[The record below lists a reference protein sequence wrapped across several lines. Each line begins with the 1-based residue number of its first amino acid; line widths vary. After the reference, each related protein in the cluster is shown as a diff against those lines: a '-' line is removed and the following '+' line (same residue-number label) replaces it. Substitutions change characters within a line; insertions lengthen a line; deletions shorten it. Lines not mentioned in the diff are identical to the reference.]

1 MQSKG
6 RREEKEKSSFSF
18 PRREEECSPITLV
31 KYEMNKYEKFYKV
44 NNLNERNRY
53 IWKTEDKCLQ
63 YHEPKELEN
72 ATVFCP
78 TVFVNTVTN
87 DLFQSV

>member
-31 KYEMNKYEKFYKV
+31 KYEMNKYEKFYNV
-44 NNLNERNRY
+44 NMY
-53 IWKTEDKCLQ
+53 SK
-63 YHEPKELEN
+63 
-72 ATVFCP
+72 
-78 TVFVNTVTN
+78 
-87 DLFQSV
+87 